1 MAAWILAQGLSAE
14 RPLVILS
21 DNSVEHALFALA
33 AQHVGVPSAAISPA
47 YSLMSKDF
55 DKLRSMVSLLEPGA
69 IYVSAMQPFAAALA
83 AIQPLH
89 SATIVSGNA
98 ADTGAISF
106 RTIAATLETP
116 DVAKAFA
123 AVTPDTIA
131 KFLFTS
137 GSTGTPKAVIN
148 TQRMLTSSQQAKAQ
162 TWSFLEGSGDGLVIL
177 DWLPWSHTFGANH
190 NFNLVLRNGGTLF
203 VDGGKPAPGLFA
215 TSLANLRSVMP
226 TVYFNVP
233 RGFDML
239 IAALRSDDELRRR
252 FFSEVKFAFYAGAAL
267 PQNLWD
273 ALEELSIKTVGRAL
287 PMVSAWGSTETSPL
301 ATDCHFQAQ
310 RSGNIG
316 VPIPGTELKLVPSGD
331 KLEVRVRGPNVTPG
345 YWKAPE
351 LTAQAFDAEGFY
363 LIGDAVT
370 FADPARPELGLFFDG
385 RVAEDF
391 KLNSGTW
398 VSVGTL
404 RVAGIAALAPLAQDI
419 VVTGHGG
426 DEVRFL
432 VFPNI
437 AACRAHAGLTDSAD
451 VKDVIGH
458 DKVRHSIAQGLA
470 KLKAQS
476 GNSSGH
482 ATRALLLA
490 EPASVD
496 GGEITDKGYINQRAV
511 LTRRAQAVATLDDDG
526 FRRMDRLRR
535 VRRGTS
541 DLARHAGTSPAMT
554 KSKSFAL
561 TNLLPKQLTCESFR
575 AIARF
580 TDRAVELPCRAGR
593 KRMLERSGPSG
604 PNARAHQA
612 GWNAGARLAVVAVA
626 RSGAALA
633 GHGAEILVQPPQ
645 QVDQNLPLVFLQA
658 GQQPPLAFER
668 GHDHLVVDR
677 APARGQRDGVG
688 AAVVGCG
695 ADRDQAALLQHRK
708 IAADRPLVE
717 ADHVADPRGRNA
729 GLDRQQRHDP
739 PFRDVDAEIALI
751 KHRRAVR
758 QLVGDEGDERRNVAV
773 EIEQRAVIGG
783 CGLHWARP
791 ARFPAKG
798 NLAHV
803 SIIAAELRPSNRD
816 MGQGFTRT
824 NFGRSR

>member
-1 MAAWILAQGLSAE
+1 MMPAAASSRDRSETLFATPAIMADRRADGSIIVKSTTPLHKSARCVGDWLEHWARQAPERIFLADRASADAPWSTVTYQDALKQVRSVAAWILAQGLSAE

-47 YSLMSKDF
+47 YSLISRDF
-55 DKLRSMVSLLEPGA
+55 DKLRSMISLLGPGA
-69 IYVSAMQPFAAALA
+69 IYVSGTKPFAAALA

-89 SATIVSGNA
+89 SATIVSGDV
-98 ADTGAISF
+98 ADTS
-106 RTIAATLETP
+106 ATLFRAIATTPETP

-123 AVTPDTIA
+123 AITPDTIA

-162 TWSFLEGSGDGLVIL
+162 TWTFLEQNVGDLVIL

-190 NFNLVLRNGGTLF
+190 NFNLVLRNGGTLY

-239 IAALRSDDELRRR
+239 IAALRGDEELQKK

-273 ALEELSIKTVGRAL
+273 ALEELSIRTVGRAL

-301 ATDCHFQAQ
+301 ATDCHFLAK

-404 RVAGIAALAPLAQDI
+404 RVAGIAALAPLAHDI

-437 AACRAHAGLTDSAD
+437 AACRAHAGLPDNAD
-451 VKDVIGH
+451 VKDVIG
-458 DKVRHSIAQGLA
+458 DNKVRAAIAQGLA
-470 KLKAQS
+470 RLKAQ
-476 GNSSGH
+476 GGHSSGH

-511 LTRRAQAVATLDDDG
+511 LTRRAQAVATLDNEA
-526 FRRMDRLRR
+526 
-535 VRRGTS
+535 S
-541 DLARHAGTSPAMT
+541 
-554 KSKSFAL
+554 
-561 TNLLPKQLTCESFR
+561 
-575 AIARF
+575 
-580 TDRAVELPCRAGR
+580 
-593 KRMLERSGPSG
+593 
-604 PNARAHQA
+604 
-612 GWNAGARLAVVAVA
+612 
-626 RSGAALA
+626 
-633 GHGAEILVQPPQ
+633 AEWI
-645 QVDQNLPLVFLQA
+645 
-658 GQQPPLAFER
+658 
-668 GHDHLVVDR
+668 
-677 APARGQRDGVG
+677 
-688 AAVVGCG
+688 GCTG
-695 ADRDQAALLQHRK
+695 
-708 IAADRPLVE
+708 
-717 ADHVADPRGRNA
+717 
-729 GLDRQQRHDP
+729 
-739 PFRDVDAEIALI
+739 
-751 KHRRAVR
+751 
-758 QLVGDEGDERRNVAV
+758 
-773 EIEQRAVIGG
+773 
-783 CGLHWARP
+783 
-791 ARFPAKG
+791 
-798 NLAHV
+798 
-803 SIIAAELRPSNRD
+803 
-816 MGQGFTRT
+816 
-824 NFGRSR
+824 

>member
-1 MAAWILAQGLSAE
+1 MTSAATVGRDHSESLFAAPSIVADRRADGSIVLKSLTPLRDSARCVGDWLEQWAQQAPERIFLGDRAGVEAPWNTVTYKGALRQVRAAAAWILARGLSAE

-21 DNSVEHALFALA
+21 DNSVDHALFALA
-33 AQHVGVPSAAISPA
+33 AQHVGVPSASISPA
-47 YSLMSKDF
+47 YSLMSRDF
-55 DKLRSMVSLLEPGA
+55 DKLRSMIGLLGPGA
-69 IYVSAMQPFAAALA
+69 IYVSGTKPFAAALA
-83 AIQPLH
+83 AIAPLH
-89 SATIVSGNA
+89 SAVIVSS
-98 ADTGAISF
+98 GASDPDAIAF
-106 RTIAATLETP
+106 PDIAATPETP

-162 TWSFLEGSGDGLVIL
+162 TWSFLEDTSDLVIL

-190 NFNLVLRNGGTLF
+190 NFNLVLRNGGTLY

-239 IAALRSDDELRRR
+239 IAALRGDDELRRR
-252 FFSEVKFAFYAGAAL
+252 FFGEVKFAFYAGAAL

-273 ALEELSIKTVGRAL
+273 ALEELSIKSSGRAL

-301 ATDCHFQAQ
+301 ATDCHFQAM

-351 LTAQAFDAEGFY
+351 LTAQAFDTEGFY

-370 FADPARPELGLFFDG
+370 FADPAHPELGLFFDG

-398 VSVGTL
+398 VNVGNL
-404 RVAGIAALAPLAQDI
+404 RVAGIAALAPLVQDI

-432 VFPNI
+432 AFPNI
-437 AACRAHAGLTDSAD
+437 AACRSYAGLSDSVE
-451 VKDVIGH
+451 VKGVIGH
-458 DKVRHSIAQGLA
+458 DKVRAGIAQGLA

-482 ATRALLLA
+482 ATRALLLV

-511 LTRRAQAVATLDDDG
+511 LTRRADTVAVLDDD
-526 FRRMDRLRR
+526 
-535 VRRGTS
+535 TS
-541 DLARHAGTSPAMT
+541 SEWIGCAG
-554 KSKSFAL
+554 
-561 TNLLPKQLTCESFR
+561 
-575 AIARF
+575 
-580 TDRAVELPCRAGR
+580 
-593 KRMLERSGPSG
+593 
-604 PNARAHQA
+604 
-612 GWNAGARLAVVAVA
+612 
-626 RSGAALA
+626 
-633 GHGAEILVQPPQ
+633 
-645 QVDQNLPLVFLQA
+645 
-658 GQQPPLAFER
+658 
-668 GHDHLVVDR
+668 
-677 APARGQRDGVG
+677 
-688 AAVVGCG
+688 
-695 ADRDQAALLQHRK
+695 
-708 IAADRPLVE
+708 
-717 ADHVADPRGRNA
+717 
-729 GLDRQQRHDP
+729 
-739 PFRDVDAEIALI
+739 
-751 KHRRAVR
+751 
-758 QLVGDEGDERRNVAV
+758 
-773 EIEQRAVIGG
+773 
-783 CGLHWARP
+783 
-791 ARFPAKG
+791 
-798 NLAHV
+798 
-803 SIIAAELRPSNRD
+803 
-816 MGQGFTRT
+816 
-824 NFGRSR
+824 

>member
-1 MAAWILAQGLSAE
+1 MTLAAASGDNSRSLFATPAIVADRRADGSILVKSTVPLQPGARCIGDWLEHWARQAPERVFLADRAGADAPWSTITYRDALQQVRSAAAWILAQGLSAE

-55 DKLRSMVSLLEPGA
+55 DKLKSMITLLGPGA
-69 IYVSAMQPFAAALA
+69 IYVSGTKPFAAALA

-89 SATIVSGNA
+89 SAAIVSGSA
-98 ADTGAISF
+98 GDIGAISF
-106 RTIAATLETP
+106 RSIAATPETP
-116 DVAKAFA
+116 DVETAFA
-123 AVTPDTIA
+123 AITPDTIA

-162 TWSFLEGSGDGLVIL
+162 TWAFLENIGEKLVIL

-190 NFNLVLRNGGTLF
+190 NFNLVLRNGGTLY

-239 IAALRSDDELRRR
+239 IAALRSDEALRRK
-252 FFSEVKFAFYAGAAL
+252 FFGEVKFAFYAGAAL

-273 ALEELSIKTVGRAL
+273 ALEELSIQTVGRAM

-301 ATDCHFQAQ
+301 ATDCHFQAK

-398 VSVGTL
+398 VNVGTL

-426 DEVRFL
+426 DELRFL

-437 AACRAHAGLTDSAD
+437 AACRAHAGLSDNAD
-451 VKDVIGH
+451 VKDVIDH
-458 DKVRHSIAQGLA
+458 EKVRGAIAQGLA

-490 EPASVD
+490 EIASVD

-511 LTRRAQAVATLDDDG
+511 LTRRASAVSTLDDNSSAEWIG
-526 FRRMDRLRR
+526 C
-535 VRRGTS
+535 
-541 DLARHAGTSPAMT
+541 AG
-554 KSKSFAL
+554 
-561 TNLLPKQLTCESFR
+561 
-575 AIARF
+575 
-580 TDRAVELPCRAGR
+580 
-593 KRMLERSGPSG
+593 
-604 PNARAHQA
+604 
-612 GWNAGARLAVVAVA
+612 
-626 RSGAALA
+626 
-633 GHGAEILVQPPQ
+633 
-645 QVDQNLPLVFLQA
+645 
-658 GQQPPLAFER
+658 
-668 GHDHLVVDR
+668 
-677 APARGQRDGVG
+677 
-688 AAVVGCG
+688 
-695 ADRDQAALLQHRK
+695 
-708 IAADRPLVE
+708 
-717 ADHVADPRGRNA
+717 
-729 GLDRQQRHDP
+729 
-739 PFRDVDAEIALI
+739 
-751 KHRRAVR
+751 
-758 QLVGDEGDERRNVAV
+758 
-773 EIEQRAVIGG
+773 
-783 CGLHWARP
+783 
-791 ARFPAKG
+791 
-798 NLAHV
+798 
-803 SIIAAELRPSNRD
+803 
-816 MGQGFTRT
+816 
-824 NFGRSR
+824 

>member
-1 MAAWILAQGLSAE
+1 MALAAPSGDDSRKLFATPAIVADCRADGSILLRSTTPLRGSARCVGDWLEHWARQAPDRIFLADRASADAPWSTVTYKDTLKQVRGAAAWILAQGLSAE

-47 YSLMSKDF
+47 YSLMSRDF
-55 DKLRSMVSLLEPGA
+55 DKLKSMIELLEPGA
-69 IYVSAMQPFAAALA
+69 IYVSATKPFAAALA
-83 AIQPLH
+83 AIRPLH
-89 SATIVSGNA
+89 TATVVSGNA
-98 ADTGAISF
+98 DDGDAIAF
-106 RTIAATLETP
+106 RAIAATPETP
-116 DVAKAFA
+116 DVEKAFA
-123 AVTPDTIA
+123 AITPDTIA

-162 TWSFLEGSGDGLVIL
+162 TWTFLEDIGEKLVIL

-190 NFNLVLRNGGTLF
+190 NFNLVLRNGGTLY

-239 IAALRSDDELRRR
+239 IAALRSDEELRKR

-301 ATDCHFQAQ
+301 ATDCHFQAK

-345 YWKAPE
+345 YWKAPV

-370 FADPARPELGLFFDG
+370 FADSERPDLGLFFDG

-404 RVAGIAALAPLAQDI
+404 RVAGIAALSPLAQDI

-426 DEVRFL
+426 DQVRFL
-432 VFPNI
+432 VFPNV
-437 AACRAHAGLTDSAD
+437 AACRAHAGLPDSAD
-451 VKDVIGH
+451 MKDVIGH
-458 DKVRHSIAQGLA
+458 AKVRGAIAQGLA
-470 KLKAQS
+470 RLKAQS

-511 LTRRAQAVATLDDDG
+511 LTRRAAAVAVLDDNSSSEWIG
-526 FRRMDRLRR
+526 C
-535 VRRGTS
+535 
-541 DLARHAGTSPAMT
+541 AG
-554 KSKSFAL
+554 
-561 TNLLPKQLTCESFR
+561 
-575 AIARF
+575 
-580 TDRAVELPCRAGR
+580 
-593 KRMLERSGPSG
+593 
-604 PNARAHQA
+604 
-612 GWNAGARLAVVAVA
+612 
-626 RSGAALA
+626 
-633 GHGAEILVQPPQ
+633 
-645 QVDQNLPLVFLQA
+645 
-658 GQQPPLAFER
+658 
-668 GHDHLVVDR
+668 
-677 APARGQRDGVG
+677 
-688 AAVVGCG
+688 
-695 ADRDQAALLQHRK
+695 
-708 IAADRPLVE
+708 
-717 ADHVADPRGRNA
+717 
-729 GLDRQQRHDP
+729 
-739 PFRDVDAEIALI
+739 
-751 KHRRAVR
+751 
-758 QLVGDEGDERRNVAV
+758 
-773 EIEQRAVIGG
+773 
-783 CGLHWARP
+783 
-791 ARFPAKG
+791 
-798 NLAHV
+798 
-803 SIIAAELRPSNRD
+803 
-816 MGQGFTRT
+816 
-824 NFGRSR
+824 

>member
-1 MAAWILAQGLSAE
+1 MTTAASPRRHHSETLFAKPAISADRRADGSIVVKSTVALRESARCVGDWLEYWARETPERIFLGDRKTADAPWRTVTYADALRQVRSAAAWILSRELSAE

-21 DNSVEHALFALA
+21 DNSVDHALFALA

-55 DKLRSMVSLLEPGA
+55 DKLKGMVSLLQPGA
-69 IYVSAMQPFAAALA
+69 IYVAGIKLFAAALA
-83 AIQPLH
+83 AIAPLH
-89 SATIVSGNA
+89 QASIVSSNA
-98 ADTGAISF
+98 DDTDAISF
-106 RTIAATLETP
+106 RSIAATPETP
-116 DVAKAFA
+116 AVEQAFK

-162 TWSFLEGSGDGLVIL
+162 TWTFLDEARDDLVIL

-190 NFNLVLRNGGTLF
+190 NFNLVLRNGGTLY

-239 IAALRSDDELRRR
+239 IAALRGDDELCRK

-267 PQNLWD
+267 PQNLWE
-273 ALEELSIKTVGRAL
+273 ALEALSIKTIGRAL

-301 ATDCHFQAQ
+301 ATDCHFQAK

-351 LTAQAFDAEGFY
+351 LTARAFDAEGFY
-363 LIGDAVT
+363 RIGDAVV
-370 FADPARPELGLFFDG
+370 FADSDRPELGLFFDG

-398 VSVGTL
+398 VNVGTL

-437 AACRAHAGLTDSAD
+437 AACRGHACLPASASAD
-451 VKDVIGH
+451 EVIGH
-458 DKVRHSIAQGLA
+458 AKIRAAIGQGLA
-470 KLKAQS
+470 KLKVQGS
-476 GNSSGH
+476 NSSGH

-511 LTRRAQAVATLDDDG
+511 LTRRAGAVAMLDDDKS
-526 FRRMDRLRR
+526 
-535 VRRGTS
+535 T
-541 DLARHAGTSPAMT
+541 AWIACAG
-554 KSKSFAL
+554 
-561 TNLLPKQLTCESFR
+561 
-575 AIARF
+575 
-580 TDRAVELPCRAGR
+580 
-593 KRMLERSGPSG
+593 
-604 PNARAHQA
+604 
-612 GWNAGARLAVVAVA
+612 
-626 RSGAALA
+626 
-633 GHGAEILVQPPQ
+633 
-645 QVDQNLPLVFLQA
+645 
-658 GQQPPLAFER
+658 
-668 GHDHLVVDR
+668 
-677 APARGQRDGVG
+677 
-688 AAVVGCG
+688 
-695 ADRDQAALLQHRK
+695 
-708 IAADRPLVE
+708 
-717 ADHVADPRGRNA
+717 
-729 GLDRQQRHDP
+729 
-739 PFRDVDAEIALI
+739 
-751 KHRRAVR
+751 
-758 QLVGDEGDERRNVAV
+758 
-773 EIEQRAVIGG
+773 
-783 CGLHWARP
+783 
-791 ARFPAKG
+791 
-798 NLAHV
+798 
-803 SIIAAELRPSNRD
+803 
-816 MGQGFTRT
+816 
-824 NFGRSR
+824 

>member
-1 MAAWILAQGLSAE
+1 MTPAAAPGRDQSETLFATPAINADRRADGSIILKSTTPLRESARCIGDWLEHWARQAPERVFLADRASADAPWVTVTYKDALKQVRSAGAWILAQGLSAE

-47 YSLMSKDF
+47 YSLMSRDF
-55 DKLRSMVSLLEPGA
+55 DKLKSMVSLLQPGA

-89 SATIVSGNA
+89 SATIVSGDA
-98 ADTGAISF
+98 ADTGAMPF
-106 RTIAATLETP
+106 RAVAATPETP
-116 DVAKAFA
+116 AVAKAFA

-162 TWSFLEGSGDGLVIL
+162 TWPFLEDRGEDLVIL

-190 NFNLVLRNGGTLF
+190 NFNLVLRNGGTLY

-239 IAALRSDDELRRR
+239 IAALRSDDELRQR
-252 FFSEVKFAFYAGAAL
+252 FFGEVKFAFYAGAAL

-273 ALEELSIKTVGRAL
+273 ALEELSIRTVGRAL
-287 PMVSAWGSTETSPL
+287 PMVTAWGSTETSPL

-351 LTAQAFDAEGFY
+351 LTAQAFDTEGFY

-419 VVTGHGG
+419 VVAGHGG

-437 AACRAHAGLTDSAD
+437 AACRAHAGLPDSAD

-458 DKVRHSIAQGLA
+458 NKVRSTIASGLA
-470 KLKAQS
+470 RLKAQS

-511 LTRRAQAVATLDDDG
+511 LTRRAQAVATLDD
-526 FRRMDRLRR
+526 
-535 VRRGTS
+535 
-541 DLARHAGTSPAMT
+541 
-554 KSKSFAL
+554 
-561 TNLLPKQLTCESFR
+561 
-575 AIARF
+575 
-580 TDRAVELPCRAGR
+580 
-593 KRMLERSGPSG
+593 
-604 PNARAHQA
+604 
-612 GWNAGARLAVVAVA
+612 GA
-626 RSGAALA
+626 S
-633 GHGAEILVQPPQ
+633 AEWI
-645 QVDQNLPLVFLQA
+645 
-658 GQQPPLAFER
+658 
-668 GHDHLVVDR
+668 
-677 APARGQRDGVG
+677 
-688 AAVVGCG
+688 GC
-695 ADRDQAALLQHRK
+695 
-708 IAADRPLVE
+708 
-717 ADHVADPRGRNA
+717 
-729 GLDRQQRHDP
+729 
-739 PFRDVDAEIALI
+739 
-751 KHRRAVR
+751 
-758 QLVGDEGDERRNVAV
+758 
-773 EIEQRAVIGG
+773 
-783 CGLHWARP
+783 
-791 ARFPAKG
+791 
-798 NLAHV
+798 
-803 SIIAAELRPSNRD
+803 
-816 MGQGFTRT
+816 
-824 NFGRSR
+824 